1 MTTRH
6 LAAMLASDMVNY
18 ARGLGRLMLDTMD
31 GTFVFDFCDCRIG
44 QEMDPIQTLLIGA
57 ADHDVRQA
65 VVAGRTVGDRR
76 RDSRPR
82 HACRRS
88 SRPGAIRPLDVAHP

>member
-31 GTFVFDFCDCRIG
+31 G
-44 QEMDPIQTLLIGA
+44 A
-57 ADHDVRQA
+57 
-65 VVAGRTVGDRR
+65 
-76 RDSRPR
+76 S
-82 HACRRS
+82 
-88 SRPGAIRPLDVAHP
+88 